1 MAYKLTVEQNKFLD
15 FISKKKISSFYLTGG
30 TALSHYYLQHR
41 FSEDLDFFSEKEF
54 DVADITSVI
63 GEAKRAIGFNTVDYQ
78 QSFNRNIYELAF
90 PNSIYLKVEFAY
102 FPFTQIEQPANH
114 RGLLVDS
121 LMDIAVNKVFTIT
134 QQSRGRDYYD
144 LYAIFKKTNWIFSDL
159 LSRARIKF
167 DWHIDYLQLGSQFL
181 KIESLLDDPI
191 LTDASI
197 TKDKVID
204 FFKKESALLGKK
216 FLSK

>member
-1 MAYKLTVEQNKFLD
+1 MVYKLTNEQNKFLG
-15 FISKKKISSFYLTGG
+15 FIAKKKITSFYFTGG
-30 TALSHYYLQHR
+30 TALSHYYLKHR
-41 FSEDLDFFSEKEF
+41 FSEDLDFFSEEEF
-54 DVADITSVI
+54 KVTDIVPVI
-63 GEAKRAIGFNTVDYQ
+63 GEAKRTIGFNTFDYQ

-90 PNSIYLKVEFAY
+90 PNSIYLKVEFTY
-102 FPFTQIEQPANH
+102 FPFTQIERPKSH
-114 RGLLVDS
+114 HGVLVDS

-144 LYAIFKKTNWIFSDL
+144 LYAIVKKTNWALSDL
-159 LSRARIKF
+159 LSKARVKF

-191 LTDASI
+191 LTDTSI
-197 TKDKVID
+197 TKDKVVD

-216 FLSK
+216 ILSK